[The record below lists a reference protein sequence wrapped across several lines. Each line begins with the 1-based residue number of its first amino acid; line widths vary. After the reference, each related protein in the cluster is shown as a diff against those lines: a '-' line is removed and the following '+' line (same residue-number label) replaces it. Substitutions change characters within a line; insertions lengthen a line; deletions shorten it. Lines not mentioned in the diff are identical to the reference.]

1 MCNCEVVMLIYCK
14 GVLYT
19 SIKDNVIC
27 QFYVNKTKEKRGG
40 ARLHKYLG
48 GRNDGPEDWPNMED
62 AGDPGFLLGSPAW
75 RTVQNGMQIH

>member
-48 GRNDGPEDWPNMED
+48 GRNDGPED
-62 AGDPGFLLGSPAW
+62 
-75 RTVQNGMQIH
+75 